1 MATKKEILAQQVAQA
16 VGAGKVAA
24 LETVDFN
31 DPNRPKTCLEVD
43 FPILPVNQVAIIEGN
58 AGKPIYQMSKW
69 WARRRSSVFRSM
81 LIAAATKAPE
91 DPSHAAKLVWDNYYA
106 NHQKKGAFK
115 HLKVADIFMG
125 GGTTLVE
132 GSRLGMRMVGNDLNP
147 VAWFVVKQELA
158 NVDLEQVKKLLADIE
173 AEVKPQIM
181 PYYFCDGP
189 NGEKGTWTHLPTQKV
204 MPADF
209 DPLSI
214 PRDERKDYRYEGPE
228 IIYTFWAKHGPCQVT
243 GCGHRT
249 PIMSSPVMAVKTL
262 SVKHWEHTCGQC
274 GGEYHVE
281 QDAARMAPDAPL
293 YVAPSEHPFS
303 VLDPK
308 KGVVCPHCRLALPAT
323 IRVKEGLVLDG
334 PRGQIKLGKG
344 KNKKVELSLLVH
356 PQWLAGSPKQD
367 ADGQPYGGSAQDGA
381 ASTAR
386 WNQERAGKIR
396 LLEVRGVLPEEVTC
410 PKSKVTFPTDRANKA
425 GNGKFTC
432 TQCGTTQDIIAA
444 LRPTGKTAP
453 FGAYGVQGYAP
464 QRDKAGKP
472 YSGRFFAAF
481 DGAYAKR
488 CDAAFA
494 EWEARK
500 DADLKAYWPQ
510 SDIPPSLRATV
521 KDLIANGHGYQQWA
535 DLFSPRQLLVHA
547 QLLKAIVRIGN
558 YDWSVREYV
567 LGAFQQYLRNQCL
580 FSFWN
585 PQRDTPEPMFSNSNY
600 HPKLTVVENCVFPA
614 LGRGNWA
621 SSTEGILEG
630 REWAIHPWEV
640 VSIEGLKRRDAS
652 LAEQASGKSEKVF
665 PGDPVMAVPTP
676 PPQPSPAGGGSHL
689 GHSRAG
695 GESFGGFPAGAST
708 HFSSP
713 RRGEVGRGETGPIL
727 TCGSSTDL
735 AQLESGS
742 LDLVITD
749 PPFGDLLQYSELA
762 DFFYVWLR
770 LALKSKY
777 PEIFSAEYTPKSLEA
792 VANSFREPDDSNGF
806 YQRLLT
812 QCWREAYRLLKPSG
826 ILSFTFHHSEDE
838 PWVAVLESLFDAG
851 YYLEATYPIRSDE
864 TKGDNAEFGAQKIE
878 YDIIHVCRK
887 RPPSNLPPSGG
898 EDRWGAV
905 SWGRMRREVMA
916 DVRQLQAMLE
926 NHAKEGLPAADI
938 QVIRRGKALEY
949 FSRHY
954 GKVYVDEGR
963 TISVKDA
970 LVGINQ
976 LIDEDADKG
985 KEPPPV
991 TAEPMTRQFLRTF
1004 GTATEMK
1011 RDQLQKF
1018 LRGTITTPD
1027 EFVQRGWC
1035 SEVKKVFTR
1044 THPLAFARDWSGKHK
1059 RKLTSDL
1066 DQALVL
1072 IGACVD
1078 GSGINASDT
1087 LKNDHFKPHVA
1098 LKPLLE
1104 WLQKNG
1110 PDQTTRNAA
1119 SRAVSIFNAWKSS
1132 QGPKPRQIS
1141 LFDDEAEYA

>member
-1 MATKKEILAQQVAQA
+1 MATKKERLQQEVAKA
-16 VGAGKVAA
+16 VGAGKAVA

-81 LIAAATKAPE
+81 LIAAATKAPD

-132 GSRLGMRMVGNDLNP
+132 GSRLGMQMVGNDLNP

-181 PYYFCDGP
+181 PYYYCDGP
-189 NGEKGTWTHLPTQKV
+189 QGEKGKWTHLPSNKA
-204 MPADF
+204 MPTDF
-209 DPLSI
+209 DPLAI
-214 PRDERKDYRYEGPE
+214 PREQRKDYRYEGPE

-249 PIMSSPVMAVKTL
+249 PIMTSPVMAVKTL
-262 SVKHWEHTCGQC
+262 TVKHWAHSCGKC
-274 GGEYHVE
+274 GESFHVE
-281 QDAARMAPDAPL
+281 EEAARMAPDAPF
-293 YVAPSEHPFS
+293 YVAPTEAPYS
-303 VLDPK
+303 VLDRR
-308 KGVVCPHCRLALPAT
+308 KGVICPHCGHTAM
-323 IRVKEGLVLDG
+323 VN
-334 PRGQIKLGKG
+334 LGKG

-356 PQWLAGSPKQD
+356 PQWLAGEAKQD
-367 ADGQPYGGSAQDGA
+367 ANGQPYGGSAQDDA
-381 ASTAR
+381 AATTRWDAAR
-386 WNQERAGKIR
+386 AAKIR
-396 LLEVRGVLPEEVTC
+396 LLEVRGALPDEVTD
-410 PKSKVTFPTDRANKA
+410 PETKITFATDRANKA
-425 GNGKFTC
+425 GNGKFIC

-453 FGAYGVQGYAP
+453 FGAYAIQGYAP
-464 QRDKAGKP
+464 MRDAAGKP

-481 DGAYAKR
+481 DTALAKQY
-488 CDAAFA
+488 DAAFS
-494 EWEARK
+494 EWTVRK
-500 DADLKAYWPQ
+500 DADLKDYWPR
-510 SDIPPSLRATV
+510 SAIPESLRSMV
-521 KDLIANGHGYQQWA
+521 KDLITNGHGYEQWA
-535 DLFSPRQLLVHA
+535 DMFSPRQLLVHA
-547 QLLKAIVRIGN
+547 QLLKAIVEVGN
-558 YDWSVREYV
+558 YEWQVREFV
-567 LGAFQQYLRNQCL
+567 LGGFQQYLRNQNL
-580 FSFWN
+580 FCFWDIGYDKLV
-585 PQRDTPEPMFSNSNY
+585 PHMSNNNY
-600 HPKLTVVENCVFPA
+600 SPKNNVVENCVFPV
-614 LGRGNWA
+614 LGRGNWV
-621 SSTEGILEG
+621 SCTDGINEG
-630 REWAIHPWEV
+630 REWAAQPWES
-640 VSIEGLKRRDAS
+640 VSIETLKRHAPV
-652 LAEQASGKSEKVF
+652 LAEQLSGKSEKVY
-665 PGDPVMAVPTP
+665 PGDPV
-676 PPQPSPAGGGSHL
+676 
-689 GHSRAG
+689 
-695 GESFGGFPAGAST
+695 
-708 HFSSP
+708 
-713 RRGEVGRGETGPIL
+713 GEVGVFQ
-727 TCGSSTDL
+727 GSSTDL
-735 AQLESGS
+735 THVSTAS

-770 LALKSKY
+770 LALKNKY
-777 PEIFSAEYTPKSLEA
+777 PEIFSGEYTPKSLEA
-792 VANSFREPDDSNGF
+792 VANKFREPEDPNGF

-812 QCWREAYRLLKPSG
+812 QCWHEAHRLLKPSG
-826 ILSFTFHHSEDE
+826 ILAFTFHHSEDE

-864 TKGDNAEFGAQKIE
+864 TKGENAEFGAQKIE

-887 RPPSNLPPSGG
+887 RTEEPKP
-898 EDRWGAV
+898 V

-963 TISVKDA
+963 TISVRDA

-985 KEPPPV
+985 KEAPPV
-991 TAEPMTRQFLRTF
+991 NAEPITRQFLRTF
-1004 GTATEMK
+1004 GNAPELK

-1018 LRGTITTPD
+1018 LKGSITTPD

-1035 SEVKKVFTR
+1035 SEKNKVFTR
-1044 THPLAFARDWSGKHK
+1044 TDALEFAREWSGKHR

-1072 IGACVD
+1072 IGACFD

-1087 LKNDHFKPHVA
+1087 LKNENFKPHVA

-1104 WLQKNG
+1104 WLHRNG

-1119 SRAVSIFNAWKSS
+1119 SRAVSIYNAWHAS
-1132 QGPKPRQIS
+1132 QAPQPTQGS
-1141 LFDDEAEYA
+1141 LFDDDGEYEQ

>member
-1 MATKKEILAQQVAQA
+1 MATKKELLQQQVAKA
-16 VGAGKVAA
+16 VGAGKAVA

-81 LIAAATKAPE
+81 LIAAATKAPD

-132 GSRLGMRMVGNDLNP
+132 GSRLGMQMVGNDLNP

-173 AEVKPQIM
+173 TEVKPQIM

-189 NGEKGTWTHLPTQKV
+189 QGEKGKWTHLPSNKA

-209 DPLSI
+209 DPLAI
-214 PRDERKDYRYEGPE
+214 RRDERKEYRYEGPE

-249 PIMSSPVMAVKTL
+249 PIMTSPVMAVKTL
-262 SVKHWEHTCGQC
+262 TVKHWAHTCGKC
-274 GGEYHVE
+274 GEAFDVE
-281 QDAARMAPDAPL
+281 EEAARMAPDAPL
-293 YVAPSEHPFS
+293 YVAPSESPYS
-303 VLDPK
+303 VLDRK
-308 KGVVCPHCRLALPAT
+308 KGVICPHCGHTAM
-323 IRVKEGLVLDG
+323 VN
-334 PRGQIKLGKG
+334 LGKG
-344 KNKKVELSLLVH
+344 KNKKVDLTLLVH
-356 PQWLAGSPKQD
+356 PQWLAGEAKQD
-367 ADGQPYGGSAQDGA
+367 ENGQAYGGSAQDDVA
-381 ASTAR
+381 ATTR
-386 WNQERAGKIR
+386 WDTVRAAKIR
-396 LLEVRGVLPEEVTC
+396 LLEVRGALPDEVTDPETGITFAPEKGTI
-410 PKSKVTFPTDRANKA
+410 PKRSSFACA
-425 GNGKFTC
+425 A
-432 TQCGTTQDIIAA
+432 CGTVQDVMNSIKATKKSGQMA
-444 LRPTGKTAP
+444 GYA
-453 FGAYGVQGYAP
+453 VQGYAP
-464 QRDKAGKP
+464 KRGEAGKP
-472 YSGRFFAAF
+472 YSGRYFAAY
-481 DGAYAKR
+481 DEAHAKQY
-488 CDAAFA
+488 DAALA
-494 EWEARK
+494 EWDARK
-500 DADLKAYWPQ
+500 DGDLKDYWPRSEVPYGFMTAVAN
-510 SDIPPSLRATV
+510 SDIRENYGFTHWWTMF
-521 KDLIANGHGYQQWA
+521 N
-535 DLFSPRQLLVHA
+535 PRQLLVHA
-547 QLLKAIVRIGN
+547 QLLKAIVEVGS
-558 YDWSVREYV
+558 YDWKTREFV
-567 LGAFQQYLRNQCL
+567 VGAYQQYLRNQNMFCFWDISRDCL
-580 FSFWN
+580 A
-585 PQRDTPEPMFSNSNY
+585 PHLSNNNF
-600 HPKLTVVENCVFPA
+600 HPKNNVVENCVFPV

-621 SSTEGILEG
+621 SSVEGILQG
-630 REWAIHPWEV
+630 REWAESPWDSL
-640 VSIEGLKRRDAS
+640 SIETLKRHAS
-652 LAEQASGKSEKVF
+652 ALAEQLSGKSEKVY
-665 PGDPVMAVPTP
+665 PGDPV
-676 PPQPSPAGGGSHL
+676 
-689 GHSRAG
+689 
-695 GESFGGFPAGAST
+695 
-708 HFSSP
+708 
-713 RRGEVGRGETGPIL
+713 GEVGVFQ
-727 TCGSSTDL
+727 GSSTDL
-735 AQLESGS
+735 THVPTAS

-749 PPFGDLLQYSELA
+749 PPFGGLLHYSELS

-770 LALKSKY
+770 LALKDKY
-777 PEIFSAEYTPKSLEA
+777 PDYFTADYTPKSLEA
-792 VANSFREPDDSNGF
+792 VANKAREPEDPDGF

-812 QCWREAYRLLKPSG
+812 QCWREAHRLLKPSG
-826 ILSFTFHHSEDE
+826 ILAFTFHHSEDE

-864 TKGDNAEFGAQKIE
+864 TKGDGEFGSKTIE

-887 RPPSNLPPSGG
+887 RTEEPKP
-898 EDRWGAV
+898 V

-963 TISVKDA
+963 TISVRDA

-985 KEPPPV
+985 KEAPPV
-991 TAEPMTRQFLRTF
+991 NAEPITRQFLRTF
-1004 GTATEMK
+1004 GNAPELK

-1018 LRGTITTPD
+1018 LKGSITTPD

-1035 SEVKKVFTR
+1035 AEKNKVFTR
-1044 THPLAFARDWSGKHK
+1044 INPLDFAREWSGKHRRNLK
-1059 RKLTSDL
+1059 SDL

-1072 IGACVD
+1072 IGACFD
-1078 GSGINASDT
+1078 SSGINASDT
-1087 LKNDHFKPHVA
+1087 LKNDNFKPHVA

-1104 WLQKNG
+1104 WLHRNG

-1119 SRAVSIFNAWKSS
+1119 SRAVSIYNAWHAS
-1132 QGPKPRQIS
+1132 QAPQPAQGS
-1141 LFDDEAEYA
+1141 LFDDDGEYEQ

>member
-1 MATKKEILAQQVAQA
+1 MATKKELLAQEVAKA
-16 VGAGKVAA
+16 VGAGKTVA

-91 DPSHAAKLVWDNYYA
+91 DKSHAAKLVWDNYYA

-132 GSRLGMRMVGNDLNP
+132 GSRLGMQMVGNDLNP

-158 NVDLEQVKKLLADIE
+158 NVDLEQVKKLLSDIE

-181 PYYFCDGP
+181 PYYYCDGP
-189 NGEKGTWTHLPTQKV
+189 EGEKGTWTHLPSKKV

-209 DPLSI
+209 DPLTI

-249 PIMSSPVMAVKTL
+249 PIMTSPVMAVKTI
-262 SVKHWEHTCGQC
+262 SVKHWEHSCSKC
-274 GGEYHVE
+274 GGEFHVE
-281 QDAARMAPDAPL
+281 EDAARMAPDTPL

-303 VLDPK
+303 VLDK
-308 KGVVCPHCRLALPAT
+308 RRGVICPHCGHT
-323 IRVKEGLVLDG
+323 VMVN
-334 PRGQIKLGKG
+334 LGKG

-367 ADGQPYGGSAQDGA
+367 AQGQPYGGSAQDDVA
-381 ASTAR
+381 ATTR
-386 WNQERAGKIR
+386 WDSERASKIR
-396 LLEVRGVLPEEVTC
+396 LLEVRGALPEEVTC
-410 PKSKVTFPTDRANKA
+410 PETKVTFKPEVGTVPKRSNYACGA
-425 GNGKFTC
+425 
-432 TQCGTTQDIIAA
+432 CGTVQDVLTTVKA
-444 LRPTGKTAP
+444 TGKNGPMA
-453 FGAYGVQGYAP
+453 GYAVQGYAP
-464 QRDKAGKP
+464 KRDEAGKP
-472 YSGRFFAAF
+472 YSGRFFAA
-481 DGAYAKR
+481 Y
-488 CDAAFA
+488 DAAFARQYDEALA

-500 DADLKAYWPQ
+500 DADLKDYWPR
-510 SDIPPSLRATV
+510 SAVPYGFMTG
-521 KDLIANGHGYQQWA
+521 IANGDIREGHGFTHWWTM
-535 DLFSPRQLLVHA
+535 FNPRQLLVHT
-547 QLLKAIVRIGN
+547 QLLKAIVEVGN
-558 YDWSVREYV
+558 YDWKVREYV
-567 LGAFQQYLRNQCL
+567 LGSFQQYLRNQSL
-580 FSFWN
+580 FGFWN
-585 PQRDTPEPMFSNSNY
+585 PQRDTPEPMFSNNNY
-600 HPKLTVVENCVFPA
+600 HPKSTVVENCVFPA

-621 SSTEGILEG
+621 SSSEGILEG
-630 REWAIHPWEV
+630 RDWAIKPWEA
-640 VSIEGLKRRDAS
+640 VSNEALTRRDPA
-652 LAEQASGKSEKVF
+652 LAEQLSGKSEKVF
-665 PGDPVMAVPTP
+665 PGDPVLDVAVY
-676 PPQPSPAGGGSHL
+676 Q
-689 GHSRAG
+689 
-695 GESFGGFPAGAST
+695 
-708 HFSSP
+708 
-713 RRGEVGRGETGPIL
+713 
-727 TCGSSTDL
+727 GSSTDL

-749 PPFGDLLQYSELA
+749 PPFGGLLHYSELA

-770 LALKSKY
+770 LALKGKY
-777 PEIFSAEYTPKSLEA
+777 PQIFGAEYTPKSLEA
-792 VANSFREPDDSNGF
+792 VANRAREPEDPDGF

-812 QCWREAYRLLKPSG
+812 QCWREAHRLLKPSG
-826 ILSFTFHHSEDE
+826 ILAFTFHHSEDE

-864 TKGDNAEFGAQKIE
+864 TKGEGEFGSKTIE

-887 RPPSNLPPSGG
+887 RTEEPKP
-898 EDRWGAV
+898 V

-976 LIDEDADKG
+976 LIDDDADKG

-991 TAEPMTRQFLRTF
+991 NAEPMTRQFLRTF
-1004 GTATEMK
+1004 GAATEMK

-1027 EFVQRGWC
+1027 DFEQRGWC
-1035 SEVKKVFTR
+1035 SEVKKVVTR
-1044 THPLAFARDWSGKHK
+1044 TNPLDFARDWSGKHK

-1087 LKNDHFKPHVA
+1087 LKNDNFKPHVA

-1119 SRAVSIFNAWKSS
+1119 SRAVSIFTTWQAS
-1132 QGPKPRQIS
+1132 QAPKPLQAS
-1141 LFDDEAEYA
+1141 LFDDDGEYA

>member
-1 MATKKEILAQQVAQA
+1 MATKKELLAQEVAKA
-16 VGAGKVAA
+16 VSAGKTVA

-81 LIAAATKAPE
+81 LIAAATRAP
-91 DPSHAAKLVWDNYYA
+91 DDKSHAAKLVWDNYYA

-132 GSRLGMRMVGNDLNP
+132 GSRLGMQMVGNDLNP

-158 NVDLEQVKKLLADIE
+158 NVDLEQVKNLLADIE
-173 AEVKPQIM
+173 AEVKPQII
-181 PYYFCDGP
+181 PYYYCDGP
-189 NGEKGTWTHLPTQKV
+189 EGEKGTWTHLPTKKV

-209 DPLSI
+209 DPLTI
-214 PRDERKDYRYEGPE
+214 PRGERKDYRYEGPE
-228 IIYTFWAKHGPCQVT
+228 VIYTFWAKHGPCQVT

-249 PIMSSPVMAVKTL
+249 PIMSSPVMAVKTI
-262 SVKHWEHTCGQC
+262 SVKHWEHACGKC
-274 GGEYHVE
+274 GGEFHVE
-281 QDAARMAPDAPL
+281 EDAARMAPDAPL

-303 VLDPK
+303 VLDRR
-308 KGVVCPHCRLALPAT
+308 KGVICPHCGHTAM
-323 IRVKEGLVLDG
+323 VN
-334 PRGQIKLGKG
+334 LGKG

-367 ADGQPYGGSAQDGA
+367 AEGQPYGGSAQDDVVA
-381 ASTAR
+381 TTR
-386 WNQERAGKIR
+386 WDSERASKIR
-396 LLEVRGVLPEEVTC
+396 LLEVRGTLPEDVTC
-410 PKSKVTFPTDRANKA
+410 PETKITFPTNRANKA

-432 TQCGTTQDIIAA
+432 TKCGTTQDIIAA

-453 FGAYGVQGYAP
+453 FAAYGIQGYAP
-464 QRDKAGKP
+464 QRDTAGKP
-472 YSGRFFAAF
+472 YSGRFFAVF
-481 DGAYAKR
+481 DMAHAKQY
-488 CDAAFA
+488 DAALA
-494 EWEARK
+494 EWDARK
-500 DADLKAYWPQ
+500 NGDLKEYWPQ
-510 SDIPPSLRATV
+510 SEIPPSLRAIV
-521 KDLIANGHGYQQWA
+521 KDLITNGHGYEKWS
-535 DLFSPRQLLVHA
+535 DMFSPRQLLVHA
-547 QLLKAIVRIGN
+547 QLLKAIVRVGS
-558 YDWSVREYV
+558 YDWKVREYV
-567 LGAFQQYLRNQCL
+567 LGSFQQYLRNQNMFCFWDISRDCL
-580 FSFWN
+580 A
-585 PQRDTPEPMFSNSNY
+585 PHLSNNNY
-600 HPKLTVVENCVFPA
+600 HPKLTVVENCVFSA

-621 SSTEGILEG
+621 SSAEGIIEG
-630 REWAIHPWEV
+630 RDWAINPWDS
-640 VSIEGLKRRDAS
+640 VSIEGLKRLDPA
-652 LAEQASGKSEKVF
+652 LAVKVSGKSEKIY
-665 PGDPVMAVPTP
+665 PGDPVMDV
-676 PPQPSPAGGGSHL
+676 
-689 GHSRAG
+689 
-695 GESFGGFPAGAST
+695 
-708 HFSSP
+708 
-713 RRGEVGRGETGPIL
+713 EVHQ
-727 TCGSSTDL
+727 GSSTDL
-735 AQLESGS
+735 VQLEGGS

-770 LALKSKY
+770 LALKDKY
-777 PEIFSAEYTPKSLEA
+777 PEIFSSEYTPKSLEA
-792 VANSFREPDDSNGF
+792 VANKFREPEDPNGF

-812 QCWREAYRLLKPSG
+812 QCWREAHRLLKPSG

-887 RPPSNLPPSGG
+887 RTEEPKP
-898 EDRWGAV
+898 V

-963 TISVKDA
+963 TISVRDA

-991 TAEPMTRQFLRTF
+991 NAEPMTRQFLRTF
-1004 GTATEMK
+1004 GAATEMK

-1027 EFVQRGWC
+1027 DFEQRGWC

-1044 THPLAFARDWSGKHK
+1044 THPLDFARDWSGKHK

-1087 LKNDHFKPHVA
+1087 LKNDNFKPHVA

-1119 SRAVSIFNAWKSS
+1119 SRAVSIFNAWHAS
-1132 QGPKPRQIS
+1132 QAAKPVQTS
-1141 LFDDEAEYA
+1141 LFDDDGEYAS